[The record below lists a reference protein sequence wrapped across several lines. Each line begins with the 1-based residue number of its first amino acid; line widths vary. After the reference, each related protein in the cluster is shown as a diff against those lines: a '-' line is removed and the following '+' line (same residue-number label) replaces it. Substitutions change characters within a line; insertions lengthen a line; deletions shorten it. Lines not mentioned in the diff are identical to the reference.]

1 MTKLRLHRDQLSAVA
16 RVTPYAMA
24 GYGVNVAL
32 AAVAFWNAFPDQHLF
47 PWAFFSLTICG
58 IVALRSLRRAPSN
71 RRHHSDETRSARNAL
86 LFAILLALPWSFLAT
101 AWAGAVSGTSEAILM
116 AFVIGMAASGSIL
129 LAPIPAAALT
139 YAVTILGPLILKLLI
154 LGGRENV
161 ILGALALSFLVFLVV
176 LVMTNARMFMERL
189 KVLERLKVS
198 IADAKAANEAAQRA
212 TSAKSEFFATMS
224 HEIRTPLNSVIGYT
238 SLVLARR
245 GLNAEDARDLEI
257 VRDAGRSLLNTVN
270 DILDFSAIEAGRMK
284 LLLAPTLLRPIV
296 ESCLSLMQVDARAKG
311 LSLRAEID
319 SALDE
324 VAVAADAQRVR
335 QVLVNLVGNAV
346 KFTSQGHVDVEA
358 KWLKRSD
365 DDVVVRF
372 VVKDT
377 GPGIPQKSIPE
388 LFNRFSQLDGSYER
402 RFAGSG
408 LGLAISKSI
417 VVAMDGQIGVYSV
430 LGEGS
435 AFWFE
440 LPLAVSRALPST
452 DRSSESKPVG
462 PGGLPDG
469 LNVLVVDDMEPNRRL
484 TSTVLRRAGHRA
496 VTAASGAE
504 AILLVKSQ
512 TFDVILMDM
521 QMPGM
526 NGLAATKEIRKLPPN
541 QSQVP
546 IIAMTANVLPNEI
559 ASCYAAGMTAHI
571 GKPFEIDV
579 LLHAIAAVCDGAGIS
594 TRHRLPVAA
603 TGGRNPF

>member
-1 MTKLRLHRDQLSAVA
+1 MTSLRLHRDQLAAVA

-24 GYGVNVAL
+24 GYGVNLAL
-32 AAVAFWNAFPDQHLF
+32 AAAAFWNTFPAHQLF
-47 PWAFFSLTICG
+47 LWLLFSFAICG
-58 IVALRSLRRAPSN
+58 FVGLRSLPRAPSS
-71 RRHHSDETRSARNAL
+71 RRHDVNAPRSARNAL
-86 LFAILLALPWSFLAT
+86 VFAILLALPWSFLAA
-101 AWAGAVSGTSEAILM
+101 AWAGAVSGTSEAILT

-154 LGGRENV
+154 LGGKENFV
-161 ILGALALSFLVFLVV
+161 LCTLAVSFLVFLVV

-245 GLNAEDARDLEI
+245 SLNTEDARDLEI

-284 LLLAPTLLRPIV
+284 LLLAPTLLRPII
-296 ESCLSLMQVDARAKG
+296 ESCLSLIQVDARAKG
-311 LSLRAEID
+311 LILSAEID

-324 VAVAADAQRVR
+324 VAVSADAQRVR

-346 KFTSQGHVDVEA
+346 KFTSVGRVDVQA
-358 KWLKRSD
+358 KWVRRSD

-377 GPGIPQKSIPE
+377 GPGIPEKSILE

-417 VVAMDGQIGVYSV
+417 VVAMDGRIGVDSV

-440 LPLAVSRALPST
+440 LPLAVSRSQPST
-452 DRSSESKPVG
+452 ERSADSKPVG
-462 PGGLPDG
+462 PGG

-504 AILLVKSQ
+504 AILLVQSE

-579 LLHAIAAVCDGAGIS
+579 LLHAIEAVCDGAGIS
-594 TRHRLPVAA
+594 TRHRVPVAA
-603 TGGRNPF
+603 SGGRNPF